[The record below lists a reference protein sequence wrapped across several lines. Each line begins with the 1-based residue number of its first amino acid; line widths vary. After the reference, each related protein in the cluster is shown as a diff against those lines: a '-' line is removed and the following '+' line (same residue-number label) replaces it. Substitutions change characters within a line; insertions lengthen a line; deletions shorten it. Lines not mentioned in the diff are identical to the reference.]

1 MLTREAA
8 VEAIDLLTTRRSVLV
23 RHLGDPGPSQDE
35 LNRILEAG
43 MRVPDHGKI
52 GPWRIQVINK
62 AGQAALGELCAKLY
76 AEEHGERANDKM
88 VEFERKRPGRAPVLL
103 AVTSRL
109 EVPHNI
115 PELEQRLSGGAL
127 CMNILNAA
135 HALGYGA
142 QWLTEWPAFNDEV
155 KKMLGHDP
163 STDIIGFIYIGTPTQ
178 EPKPRNRPEFD
189 AVVSEWSGPAA

>member
-1 MLTREAA
+1 

-23 RHLGDPGPSQDE
+23 RHMSGPGPSQDE
-35 LNRILEAG
+35 LNRIIEAG

-52 GPWRIQVINK
+52 GPWRIQIINK
-62 AGQAALGELCAKLY
+62 AGQAALGDLCAELY
-76 AEEHGERANDKM
+76 KEEHGERANDKM
-88 VEFERKRPGRAPVLL
+88 VEFERERPGRAPVLL
-103 AVTSRL
+103 AVTSRI

-163 STDIIGFIYIGTPTQ
+163 SVDIIGFIYIGTPTQ
-178 EPKPRNRPEFD
+178 EPKPRNRPDIE

>member
-1 MLTREAA
+1 
-8 VEAIDLLTTRRSVLV
+8 VEAIDLLTNRRSVLV
-23 RHLGDPGPSQDE
+23 RHMSGPGPSQDE
-35 LNRILEAG
+35 LNRIIEAG

-52 GPWRIQVINK
+52 GPWRIQIINK
-62 AGQAALGELCAKLY
+62 AGQAALGDLCAELY
-76 AEEHGERANDKM
+76 KEEHGERANDKM
-88 VEFERKRPGRAPVLL
+88 VEFERERPGRAPVLL
-103 AVTSRL
+103 AVTSRI

-127 CMNILNAA
+127 CMNILNAS

-142 QWLTEWPAFNDEV
+142 QWLTEWPAFNDAV

-163 STDIIGFIYIGTPTQ
+163 SVDIIGFIYIGTPTQ
-178 EPKPRNRPEFD
+178 EPKPRNRPDIE

>member
-1 MLTREAA
+1 MNTREAA

-23 RHLGDPGPSQDE
+23 RHLSEPGPSQDD

-88 VEFERKRPGRAPVLL
+88 IEFERERPSRAPVLL
-103 AVTSRL
+103 AVTARL

-155 KKMLGHDP
+155 KKMLGHEP
-163 STDIIGFIYIGTPTQ
+163 SVDIIGFIYIGTPTQ
-178 EPKPRNRPEFD
+178 EPKPRNRPDFGD
-189 AVVSEWSGPAA
+189 VVSEWSGPAA

>member
-1 MLTREAA
+1 
-8 VEAIDLLTTRRSVLV
+8 VEAIDLLTNRRSVLV
-23 RHLGDPGPSQDE
+23 RHMSDPGPSQDE
-35 LNRILEAG
+35 LNQIIEAG

-52 GPWRIQVINK
+52 GPWRIQIINK
-62 AGQAALGELCAKLY
+62 AGQAALGDLCAELY
-76 AEEHGERANDKM
+76 KEEHGERANDKM
-88 VEFERKRPGRAPVLL
+88 VEFERERPGRAPVLL
-103 AVTSRL
+103 AVTSRI
-109 EVPHNI
+109 EVPHTI

-142 QWLTEWPAFNDEV
+142 QWLTEWPAFNDAV

-163 STDIIGFIYIGTPTQ
+163 SVDIIGFIYIGTPTQ
-178 EPKPRNRPEFD
+178 EPKPRNRPDIE

>member
-1 MLTREAA
+1 

-23 RHLGDPGPSQDE
+23 RQLGEPGPSQDE

-62 AGQAALGELCAKLY
+62 AGQAALGELCARLY
-76 AEEHGERANDKM
+76 RQEHGERANDKM
-88 VEFERKRPGRAPVLL
+88 VEFERERPARAPILL
-103 AVTSRL
+103 AITARL
-109 EVPHNI
+109 EIPHTI

-142 QWLTEWPAFNDEV
+142 QWLTEWPAFNAEV
-155 KKMLGHDP
+155 KKLLGHDP
-163 STDIIGFIYIGTPTQ
+163 STDIIGFIYIGTPKA
-178 EPKPRNRPEFD
+178 EPKVRDRPSLE

>member
-1 MLTREAA
+1 M
-8 VEAIDLLTTRRSVLV
+8 EAIDLLTTRRSVLV
-23 RHLGDPGPSQDE
+23 RHMSGPGPSQDE
-35 LNRILEAG
+35 LNRIIEAG

-52 GPWRIQVINK
+52 GPWRIQIINK
-62 AGQAALGELCAKLY
+62 AGQAALGDLCAELY
-76 AEEHGERANDKM
+76 KEEHGARANDKM
-88 VEFERKRPGRAPVLL
+88 VEFERERPGRAPVLL
-103 AVTSRL
+103 AVTSRI

-142 QWLTEWPAFNDEV
+142 QWLTEWPAFNDKV

-163 STDIIGFIYIGTPTQ
+163 SVDIIGFIYIGTPTQ
-178 EPKPRNRPEFD
+178 EPKPRNRPDIE

>member
-1 MLTREAA
+1 M
-8 VEAIDLLTTRRSVLV
+8 EAIDLLTTRRSVLV
-23 RHLGDPGPSQDE
+23 RHMSGPGPSQDE
-35 LNRILEAG
+35 LNRIIEAG

-52 GPWRIQVINK
+52 GPWRIQIINK
-62 AGQAALGELCAKLY
+62 AGQAALGDLCAELY
-76 AEEHGERANDKM
+76 KEEHGERANDKM
-88 VEFERKRPGRAPVLL
+88 VEFERERPGRAPVLL
-103 AVTSRL
+103 AVTSRI

-163 STDIIGFIYIGTPTQ
+163 SVDIIGFIYIGTPTQ
-178 EPKPRNRPEFD
+178 EPKPRNRPDIE

>member
-1 MLTREAA
+1 
-8 VEAIDLLTTRRSVLV
+8 VEAIDLLTTRRSVLA
-23 RHLGDPGPSQDE
+23 RQLGEPGPSQDA

-62 AGQAALGELCAKLY
+62 AGQAALGDLCAKLY
-76 AEEHGERANDKM
+76 QDEHGERANAKM
-88 VEFERKRPGRAPVLL
+88 VELERERPARTPVLL
-103 AVTSRL
+103 VVTARI
-109 EVPHNI
+109 EIPHTI

-135 HALGYGA
+135 HALGFGA

-155 KKMLGHDP
+155 KAMLGHEP
-163 STDIIGFIYIGTPTQ
+163 SVDIIGFIYIGTPTQ
-178 EPKPRNRPEFD
+178 EPKPRDRPALET
-189 AVVSEWSGPAA
+189 VVSEWSGPAA